1 MPALDENDES
11 NFDYDFGVGFST
23 RYFLDMRSTL
33 DDMSWRALFMNEPI
47 EREGLV
53 FPTDSLNRYYE
64 LPRQEPDA
72 IVGVCDTAEGGGDS
86 VCLPVAYLY
95 GQEVYIE
102 DVVFDDGLPETTK
115 PLCANILIRHNVQQ
129 CRFESNSAG
138 GGFAD
143 DVQELVHEKDG
154 ITHITKKRTTANKLT
169 KIIMNSD
176 YIKRNFYFKDE
187 SRYNVGSPY
196 HGFIQELVSFTQTGK
211 NNHDDA
217 PDALAQLAEFIQS
230 FEKAKVEVFE
240 RPF

>member
-1 MPALDENDES
+1 M
-11 NFDYDFGVGFST
+11 T
-23 RYFLDMRSTL
+23 
-33 DDMSWRALFMNEPI
+33 
-47 EREGLV
+47 
-53 FPTDSLNRYYE
+53 
-64 LPRQEPDA
+64 
-72 IVGVCDTAEGGGDS
+72 EGGGDS
-86 VCLPVAYLY
+86 VSLPVAYLY

-102 DVVFDDGLPETTK
+102 DVVLTMVYKDTK
-115 PLCANILIRHNVQQ
+115 PLCANIPYANVQQ

-143 DVQELVHEKDG
+143 DVQELVHEKGG

-211 NNHDDA
+211 NSHDDV
-217 PDALAQLAEFIQS
+217 PDALAQLSSLFKVLKRQS
-230 FEKAKVEVFE
+230 
-240 RPF
+240 